1 MSPNGLSESPRMP
14 SEEPPPPGSRGPRAN
29 PSRIRSPS
37 PVKGG
42 SLPSRGSSENRGH
55 HSRSNSGSGSSI
67 PHTGSLRIRAT
78 SPLNPNIGGMA
89 TNIQPL
95 EPRPSSSKQSQLRQL
110 QSPQLN
116 GMESDPYES
125 RSRNIAPHSRDI
137 SLDDSEKVK
146 SEDMESTR
154 STTGDQS
161 PDEPK
166 HSETHHDE
174 ISTTPQPLAID
185 ANSVEELRK
194 RLAWATTELA
204 LAQSKGY
211 TIDKLDE
218 EDDIADI
225 LGKNNIQVKDTRLL
239 QALLSTRH
247 QLSRVKDLVKDQT
260 RSASERISEAERQ
273 RDEALSEAAYSRAR
287 LAAAQSGDEE
297 GGLNAQNDRATEL
310 SRKLVTAL
318 SMQNEL
324 SMKVDDLTTQLSAE
338 KKARKVVEDT
348 ATSHLS
354 KFDDAEQ
361 RHQEGWSQL
370 EEIRGKFKDAQR
382 VATDERVKSVDRE
395 ALASNLR
402 IETVELKKQVA
413 ELTELVET
421 QTHAV
426 QAAKTAIASATQRA
440 ENAENALNA
449 ERAQRRE
456 LEREI
461 IKLKQDLGNLEGQRS
476 RIEDLESQL
485 DHAREEADAARNVM
499 LKGLDNLVARSTP
512 SNSTLDYD
520 GRIRSLQEHL
530 DATKSLHTESR
541 EAHDNATQELQK
553 AHERITAL
561 EQAQA
566 QSVREAGNLQ
576 TRLSESLDHL
586 NSLQEEHT
594 IARSRMADVQRDL
607 DASYVKHSAVK
618 QLFSERPSTASPLRS
633 MSDTPEFSNKLRELE
648 RQLDESQRLRE
659 EMEMSQ
665 EQVMQNLSVASKRHK
680 DATRRQREAE
690 DRVKKLEEELERA
703 SAPSVSG
710 SSTADVAEAT
720 RRQLDA
726 EKKLADSTVVFQD
739 RLAQLEADYQ
749 SAVHYVKG
757 TEKMIRRMK
766 EELTK
771 YKSQN
776 AFLQTELHELKRQ
789 SLRGSDEELQGWESE
804 KERLMKEI
812 EAVQLAQKSET
823 ESAAEQIRSVQR
835 KLDQH
840 TEERDVLKSQLES
853 VQKDLRVSSIRSQ
866 ELEAELHRMNHYD
879 DGKSQLENDLAVAK
893 ASSVRLEQENQLLE
907 ARALE
912 AEEKVSL
919 LLDQVENSVDTYRRS
934 IVTKRT
940 DGNSPPIS
948 PRSSSVGNRTS
959 VALDSLA
966 HELDQLRTHWE
977 SSTHRYRLSTASS
990 LGHESPTARTHGLG
1004 LMPSFDFE
1012 SHRTVD
1018 DSDRRVNGVHHPS
1031 ESRWRDDA
1039 EVQPSRVRQ
1048 VTA

>member
-1 MSPNGLSESPRMP
+1 
-14 SEEPPPPGSRGPRAN
+14 
-29 PSRIRSPS
+29 
-37 PVKGG
+37 
-42 SLPSRGSSENRGH
+42 LPSRGYSERGGG
-55 HSRSNSGSGSSI
+55 HSRSSSANGSGSSI
-67 PHTGSLRIRAT
+67 PQTGSLRIRAT
-78 SPLNPNIGGMA
+78 SPLNPHIGGMA
-89 TNIQPL
+89 TTIQPL
-95 EPRPSSSKQSQLRQL
+95 DPRPLNPKQSQPRQL
-110 QSPQLN
+110 QSPQVN
-116 GMESDPYES
+116 EMENDFYES
-125 RSRNIAPHSRDI
+125 HSREPHSRDG
-137 SLDDSEKVK
+137 SLDTPEKHK
-146 SEDMESTR
+146 MEDIESTR

-166 HSETHHDE
+166 HSEIHHE
-174 ISTTPQPLAID
+174 EMSSTTPQPNAPNE
-185 ANSVEELRK
+185 NSVEELKK

-211 TIDKLDE
+211 TIEKIDE

-260 RSASERISEAERQ
+260 RTASEQISEAERQ
-273 RDEALSEAAYSRAR
+273 RDEAMSEAAYARAR

-297 GGLNAQNDRATEL
+297 GGAIALNDRATEL
-310 SRKLVTAL
+310 SRKLVTSL

-324 SMKVDDLTTQLSAE
+324 SMKVDDLTVQLLAE
-338 KKARKVVEDT
+338 KRARKVAEDN
-348 ATSHLS
+348 ATNHLS
-354 KFDDAEQ
+354 KFGDAEQ
-361 RHQEGWSQL
+361 RRQEAWSQL
-370 EEIRGKFKDAQR
+370 EEIRAKFNEAHR

-395 ALASNLR
+395 AFANNLK
-402 IETVELKKQVA
+402 IETEELKKQVA

-421 QTHAV
+421 QANAV
-426 QAAKTAIASATQRA
+426 QTTKAAIASATQRA

-449 ERAQRRE
+449 ERVQRRE

-461 IKLKQDLGNLEGQRS
+461 VKLKQELTSLEGQKT
-476 RIEDLESQL
+476 RIEDLELQL

-499 LKGLDNLVARSTP
+499 LKGLDNLGSRST
-512 SNSTLDYD
+512 STNTVDYD
-520 GRIRSLQEHL
+520 SRLRSLQEHL
-530 DATKSLHTESR
+530 EATKTLHTESR
-541 EAHDNATQELQK
+541 EAHENATQELQK

-561 EQAQA
+561 EQAQS
-566 QSVREAGNLQ
+566 QSVREAANLQ
-576 TRLSESLDHL
+576 TRLSESLEQL
-586 NSLQEEHT
+586 SALQEEHT
-594 IARSRMADVQRDL
+594 KVRSRMVDVQRDL
-607 DASYVKHSAVK
+607 DASDVKHSAIK
-618 QLFSERPSTASPLRS
+618 QLFSERPSTASPLRLFSERPSTASPLRS
-633 MSDTPEFSNKLRELE
+633 MTATPEFSNKLRDLE
-648 RQLDESQRLRE
+648 RQLEDSQRLRE
-659 EMEMSQ
+659 ELEMSQ

-690 DRVKKLEEELERA
+690 ERVKKLEEELERS

-710 SSTADVAEAT
+710 SSTTDAAEAT
-720 RRQLDA
+720 RRQLEA
-726 EKKLADSTVVFQD
+726 EKKLAESTIVFQD

-789 SLRGSDEELQGWESE
+789 SLKGSDEELQSWEAE
-804 KERLMKEI
+804 KERLMKEM
-812 EAVQLAQKSET
+812 EALQLAHKAES
-823 ESAAEQIRSVQR
+823 ESATEHIKSVQAQ
-835 KLDQH
+835 LDQQA
-840 TEERDVLKSQLES
+840 EERDALRSQLEA
-853 VQKDLRVSSIRSQ
+853 VQKDLHKSSVRTQ
-866 ELEAELHRMNHYD
+866 ELEAELHRINHYD
-879 DGKSQLENDLAVAK
+879 DKSQLESDLIAAK
-893 ASSVRLEQENQLLE
+893 AASKRLEQENQQLE
-907 ARALE
+907 TRALE

-934 IVTKRT
+934 IVPNKRS

-966 HELDQLRTHWE
+966 HELDQLRSHWE

-990 LGHESPTARTHGLG
+990 LGHESPTSRAHGLG

-1039 EVQPSRVRQ
+1039 EVQPSRMRQ